1 MDETTFS
8 GREDEPWKTRPV
20 NLLSM
25 IIHEEEGER
34 EQERKRGEREGDEYR
49 RGYLKIPSVEERFS
63 P

>member
-34 EQERKRGEREGDEYR
+34 EEEREREREGDEYR